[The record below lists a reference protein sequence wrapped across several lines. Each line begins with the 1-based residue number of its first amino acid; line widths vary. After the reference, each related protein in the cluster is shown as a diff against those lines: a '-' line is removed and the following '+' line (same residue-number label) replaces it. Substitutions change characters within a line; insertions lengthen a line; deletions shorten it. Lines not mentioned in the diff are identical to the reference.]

1 MSADPTARRTA
12 DPDAAIKRIT
22 SPANA
27 QVKAIRALHQKKYRA
42 AEGRFLAEGLRILAE
57 AVDQGHAIETLV
69 VLPEMRQHRVGGRL
83 IQHTAAHGGTV
94 LEVTEPVLAKIARK
108 DNPQGAVGVFP
119 QRWERLEAVDAARD
133 LCWAVLEGIRDP
145 GNLGTILR
153 TLDAV
158 GGSGAILLD
167 SCCDPYS
174 IEGVR
179 ASMGS
184 LFCQRLVH
192 TDFESFQ
199 AWRRRQGGLLV
210 GTSLNAARD
219 YQQVSYPRPTFVLM
233 GNEQSGLPQAYET
246 GCDELALI
254 PMRGRADSLNVS
266 IAASVLLYEVLNQD
280 RRRAAGGQG

>member
-1 MSADPTARRTA
+1 MPAEPTAPRA
-12 DPDAAIKRIT
+12 SDPHGAIKRIT
-22 SPANA
+22 SPGNA
-27 QVKAIRALHQKKYRA
+27 QVKAIRALHQKKYRE

-69 VLPEMRQHRVGGRL
+69 VLAEMRAHRVGARL
-83 IQHTAAHGGTV
+83 VEHTLAHGGTV
-94 LEVTEPVLAKIARK
+94 LEVSEPVLAKIARK
-108 DNPQGAVGVFP
+108 DNPQGAVGVFE
-119 QRWERLEAVDAARD
+119 QRWERLEDIDAAGD

-167 SCCDPYS
+167 QCCDPYS

-192 TDFESFQ
+192 TDFASFQ
-199 AWRRRQGGLLV
+199 AWRARQGGLLV
-210 GTSLNAARD
+210 GTSLNATRD
-219 YQQVSYPRPTFVLM
+219 YQQVSYPRPTFVFM
-233 GNEQSGLPQAYET
+233 GNEQSGLPGDYEA
-246 GCDELALI
+246 GCDELVLI

-266 IAASVLLYEVLNQD
+266 IAASVMLYEVLNQD
-280 RRRAAGGQG
+280 RRGRHGGQG

>member
-1 MSADPTARRTA
+1 MPADPTAQDR
-12 DPDAAIKRIT
+12 AIKRIA

-27 QVKAIRALHQKKYRA
+27 QVKAIRALHQKKHRE
-42 AEGRFLAEGLRILAE
+42 AERRFLAEGLRILAE

-69 VLPEMRQHRVGGRL
+69 VLPEMRDHRVGARL
-83 IQHTAAHGGTV
+83 VEHTLANGGQV

-108 DNPQGAVGVFP
+108 DNPQGAVGVLP
-119 QRWERLEAVDAARD
+119 QRWERLDAVDATGD

-167 SCCDPYS
+167 QCCDPYS

-192 TDFESFQ
+192 TDFPSFQ
-199 AWRRRQGGLLV
+199 AWRARQGGMLV
-210 GTSLNAARD
+210 GTSLNATRD
-219 YQQVSYPRPTFVLM
+219 YQQVSYPRPTFVFL
-233 GNEQSGLPQAYET
+233 GNEQSGLPAAYEA
-246 GCDELALI
+246 GCDELVRL

-266 IAASVLLYEVLNQD
+266 IAASVMLYEVLNQN
-280 RRRAAGGQG
+280 RRRAGGQG

>member
-1 MSADPTARRTA
+1 MPVDPSAHDR
-12 DPDAAIKRIT
+12 AILRVT

-27 QVKAIRALHQKKYRA
+27 QVKAIRALHQKKHRVA
-42 AEGRFLAEGLRILAE
+42 TGRFLAEGLRILTE
-57 AVDQGHAIETLV
+57 AVDQGHTIETLV
-69 VLPEMRQHRVGGRL
+69 VLPEMRDHRVGARL
-83 IQHTAAHGGTV
+83 VERTLASGGTV
-94 LEVTEPVLAKIARK
+94 LEVTAPVLAKIARK
-108 DNPQGAVGVFP
+108 DNPQGAVGVVP
-119 QRWERLEAVDAARD
+119 QRWEKLDAVDASQD

-167 SCCDPYS
+167 RCCDPYS

-192 TDFESFQ
+192 TDIASFR
-199 AWRRRQGGLLV
+199 AWRARQGGMLV
-210 GTSLNAARD
+210 GTSLKATRD
-219 YQQVSYPRPTFVLM
+219 YQQVTYPRPTFVFM
-233 GNEQSGLPQAYET
+233 GNEQSGLPAEYEA
-246 GCDELALI
+246 GCDELVRI

-266 IAASVLLYEVLNQD
+266 IAASVMLYEVLNQD
-280 RRRAAGGQG
+280 RRRVGARPGGQG

>member
-1 MSADPTARRTA
+1 MPAQSPEQ
-12 DPDAAIKRIT
+12 DAAIKRIS
-22 SPANA
+22 SPGNA
-27 QVKAIRALHQKKYRA
+27 QVKAIRALHQKKYRE

-57 AVDQGHAIETLV
+57 AIDQGHAIETLV
-69 VLPEMRQHRVGGRL
+69 VLPEMRGHRVGARL
-83 IQHTAAHGGTV
+83 VEHTLAHGGTV
-94 LEVTEPVLAKIARK
+94 LEVSEPVLAKIARK

-119 QRWERLEAVDAARD
+119 QRWERLEDVDASSD

-167 SCCDPYS
+167 QCCDPYS

-192 TDFESFQ
+192 TDFETFQ
-199 AWRRRQGGLLV
+199 AWRARQGGLLV
-210 GTSLNAARD
+210 GTSLKATHD
-219 YQQVSYPRPTFVLM
+219 YQQVVYPRPTFVFM
-233 GNEQSGLPQAYET
+233 GNEQSGLPAAYAA
-246 GCDELALI
+246 GCDELVLI

-266 IAASVLLYEVLNQD
+266 IAASVMLYEVLNQD
-280 RRRAAGGQG
+280 RRRADGGQR

>member
-1 MSADPTARRTA
+1 MPADPTAPRPS
-12 DPDAAIKRIT
+12 DPNSAIKRIA
-22 SPANA
+22 SPGNA

-57 AVDQGHAIETLV
+57 AVDLGHAIETLV
-69 VLPEMRQHRVGGRL
+69 VLPEMRAHRVGARL
-83 IQHTAAHGGTV
+83 VAQTLAGGGTV

-108 DNPQGAVGVFP
+108 DNPQGAVGVFK
-119 QRWERLEAVDAARD
+119 QRWERLDDVDAAGD

-158 GGSGAILLD
+158 GGTGAILLD
-167 SCCDPYS
+167 QCCDPYS
-174 IEGVR
+174 IEAVR

-192 TDFESFQ
+192 TDFETFQ
-199 AWRRRQGGLLV
+199 AWRARQGGLLV
-210 GTSLNAARD
+210 GTSLTAHRD
-219 YQQVSYPRPTFVLM
+219 YQQVRYPRPTFVFM
-233 GNEQSGLPQAYET
+233 GNEQSGLPAAYEA
-246 GCDELALI
+246 GCDELVLI

-266 IAASVLLYEVLNQD
+266 IAASVMLYEVLNQD
-280 RRRAAGGQG
+280 RRRSGGPA